1 MLRLSLPQNGS
12 ILGGSSASELAQGLR
27 SGEERTGEACS
38 CGDLEQLGGGEVE
51 GGGGEVVVD
60 VGVWGVWADVGLLV
74 ADWEAL
80 VWLRPKLESGPVR
93 SRPPTLA
100 VMGEWRESFRV
111 GTGEEVRDGIDR
123 GGGEENLRRRRG
135 DLSLVSLVP
144 LLFRLVA
151 KNSSNDLKERL
162 KKKENQQHRNQ
173 FRAEMKSDLT
183 PNFHVVGHKTSCLV
197 RAGSCRE
204 NAQWSRAFGSF
215 VFTLHLSSVSNPGS
229 CSE

>member
-12 ILGGSSASELAQGLR
+12 ILGSSSASGFAQGLR
-27 SGEERTGEACS
+27 SGDERTGEASS

-74 ADWEAL
+74 ADWDAL
-80 VWLRPKLESGPVR
+80 LWLRPKFKSGLVR

-123 GGGEENLRRRRG
+123 GGGEENFRRRRG
-135 DLSLVSLVP
+135 DLSFVSLVP
-144 LLFRLVA
+144 LLFWLVA
-151 KNSSNDLKERL
+151 KNSSNDLKGIE
-162 KKKENQQHRNQ
+162 KEVSNLVSHRNQ
-173 FRAEMKSDLT
+173 LKEE
-183 PNFHVVGHKTSCLV
+183 H
-197 RAGSCRE
+197 
-204 NAQWSRAFGSF
+204 
-215 VFTLHLSSVSNPGS
+215 
-229 CSE
+229 